1 MSDANVE
8 VALRFI
14 TEGLQQLIDARL
26 EQVNARLALLEK
38 AGPDVPEDLIDK
50 VINGLEG
57 SPRFTDAVMVEMENS
72 VRFSDLIESTVRE
85 VAREEARDI
94 IENASI
100 DVTINA

>member
-1 MSDANVE
+1 MSNTNAE
-8 VALRFI
+8 TALRFI

-26 EQVNARLALLEK
+26 EHVYARLALLEK
-38 AGPDVPEDLIDK
+38 VGPEIPDDIIDK

-57 SPRFTDAVMVEMENS
+57 SPRFTDAVMAEMEHS

-94 IENASI
+94 IENANI
-100 DVTINA
+100 EVTINA